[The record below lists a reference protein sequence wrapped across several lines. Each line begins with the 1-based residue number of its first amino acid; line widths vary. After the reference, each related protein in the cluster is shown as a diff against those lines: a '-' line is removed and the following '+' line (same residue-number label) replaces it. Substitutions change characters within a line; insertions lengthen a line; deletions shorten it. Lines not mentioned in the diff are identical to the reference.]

1 MARSDF
7 INRGMRCK
15 LWDNSWLEKSRHFLP
30 IELAHVKGEFTM
42 KKSVLISL
50 MLACGLV
57 MSVISAGAQT
67 PAASPSTTQPAA
79 KTKQA
84 PPDPSKIPQAP
95 GGGNGKVWVNTS
107 TKVYHMEGDE
117 WYGKTKHGQYM
128 TEDEAKKA
136 GYHLAKDDKKPAATP
151 AAVPKK

>member
-1 MARSDF
+1 
-7 INRGMRCK
+7 MRQF
-15 LWDNSWLEKSRHFLP
+15 LAEKSRHFLP

-42 KKSVLISL
+42 KKSVLMSL
-50 MLACGLV
+50 MLAFAL
-57 MSVISAGAQT
+57 VISAGAQT

-128 TEDEAKKA
+128 TEDAAKKA
-136 GYHLAKDDKKPAATP
+136 GYHLAKPDDKKAAAPAA
-151 AAVPKK
+151 APKK

>member
-1 MARSDF
+1 
-7 INRGMRCK
+7 
-15 LWDNSWLEKSRHFLP
+15 
-30 IELAHVKGEFTM
+30 M
-42 KKSVLISL
+42 KKSVLMSL
-50 MLACGLV
+50 MLAFALV
-57 MSVISAGAQT
+57 ISVIGVGAQT

-136 GYHLAKDDKKPAATP
+136 GYHMAKMEDTKPAAAAP
-151 AAVPKK
+151 AAAPKK

>member
-1 MARSDF
+1 
-7 INRGMRCK
+7 
-15 LWDNSWLEKSRHFLP
+15 
-30 IELAHVKGEFTM
+30 M
-42 KKSVLISL
+42 KKSVLVSL
-50 MLACGLV
+50 MLALALV

-95 GGGNGKVWVNTS
+95 GGGNGKVWVNTE

-128 TEDEAKKA
+128 TEADAQKA
-136 GYHLAKDDKKPAATP
+136 GYHKAKEPNSKPAAN
-151 AAVPKK
+151 APKN